1 MSPPPPD
8 PDHTCI
14 QTQEIDRLCHG
25 VSDLQKESNDLRVD
39 FCASMSAIEQHI
51 AYIKGAVEEIKDA
64 DKTTA
69 AAILTLTTKQV
80 SCILKE
86 DCQDCQEKKIDP
98 IIKTIEQHKTFFI
111 IIGGAVTLIVILI
124 AAVLPKLF

>member
-1 MSPPPPD
+1 MSPPPD

-25 VSDLQKESNDLRVD
+25 VSDLQKESTDLRVD
-39 FCASMSAIEQHI
+39 FCASMATIEQHI
-51 AYIKGAVEEIKDA
+51 DYIKKAVEEIKDA

-80 SCILKE
+80 TCILKE
-86 DCQDCQEKKIDP
+86 DCKDCQEKKIDP
-98 IIKTIEQHKTFFI
+98 LIKTIERHKTLFI
-111 IIGGAVTLIVILI
+111 VLGGAVTIIVILL
-124 AAVLPKLF
+124 AAILPILF